1 MPKAKYLSAAG
12 GLMPELGGRVM
23 NNNLAYS
30 TTESIAPPV
39 ELGSTAHNI
48 GHDTLFSCN
57 FTHRLR
63 FTANVFATGNTILSK
78 ILSEGSRHYS
88 NIAIFIDANV
98 AQTRANLANKIGEYF
113 KKYLPENSPKIH
125 VIPGGEQVK
134 NEEKYF
140 KQILN
145 AVEQSHLCRKSFVIA
160 MGGGAVLDAV
170 GFAASITH
178 RGLRLVR
185 IATTTLSQA
194 DSAMAVK
201 NGINAFGKK
210 NYMGVFSTPW
220 AIINDEETLGTLTMP
235 DWLAGFSEAVKVA
248 LLKDPLLFEYMYR
261 NCDGIR
267 TRNLDVSIPVIRRSA
282 KLHFDHITLNGD
294 PFEREDARPLDFGH
308 WSAHKLEQMS
318 GFELSHG
325 QAVAIGIAIDATYAN
340 NMGWLSDVD
349 HRRILECLDGIGFKL
364 YHRSMQHGKTLLG
377 GLDEFQEHLGGRLTI
392 PSISKIG
399 RAFDIFEIDTNR
411 MLAAISYL
419 ERFNK

>member
-1 MPKAKYLSAAG
+1 MG
-12 GLMPELGGRVM
+12 GKVM
-23 NNNLAYS
+23 NNNLSCGTAD
-30 TTESIAPPV
+30 SILPPV
-39 ELGSTAHNI
+39 ELNPTAHNI
-48 GHDTLFSCN
+48 GYDTVFSCN

-63 FTANVFATGNTILSK
+63 FTANVFAVGNTILSE
-78 ILSEGSRHYS
+78 ILSRESRHFS

-98 AQTRANLANKIGEYF
+98 ARTRTNLTNKINYYF
-113 KKYLPENSPKIH
+113 KKSLPENTPKIH
-125 VIPGGEQVK
+125 VIQGGEQIK
-134 NEEKYF
+134 NEQKNF

-145 AVEQSHLCRKSFVIA
+145 AIEQSHLCRKSFVIA

-220 AIINDEETLGTLTMP
+220 AIINDEDTLETLTMP
-235 DWLAGFSEAVKVA
+235 HWLAGFSEAVKVA
-248 LLKDPLLFEYMYR
+248 LLKDPLLFEYIYR
-261 NCDGIR
+261 NCDGIHAR
-267 TRNLDVSIPVIRRSA
+267 KLDVSIPVIRRSA

-294 PFEREDARPLDFGH
+294 PFELQDARPLDFGH

-340 NMGWLSDVD
+340 FMGWLSDAD
-349 HRRILECLDGIGFKL
+349 HRRILECLDGAGFNL
-364 YHRSMQHGKTLLG
+364 YHRSMRHAKTLLG

-399 RAFDIFEIDTNR
+399 RAFDIFEIDTNQ

-419 ERFNK
+419 ERFKK

>member
-1 MPKAKYLSAAG
+1 
-12 GLMPELGGRVM
+12 M
-23 NNNLAYS
+23 NNNLACS
-30 TTESIAPPV
+30 TTESIASPV
-39 ELGSTAHNI
+39 DFYTTAHNI
-48 GHDTLFSCN
+48 GHDTVFSCEFN
-57 FTHRLR
+57 HRLR
-63 FTANVFATGNTILSK
+63 FTANVFATGNTILSE
-78 ILSEGSRHYS
+78 ILSEASRYCS
-88 NIAIFIDANV
+88 NVAIFIDSNV
-98 AQTRANLANKIGEYF
+98 ARTRANLTNKINDYF
-113 KKYLPENSPKIH
+113 TKYLPENTPKIH

-134 NEEKYF
+134 NDQMYF

-145 AVEQSHLCRKSFVIA
+145 AMEQSHLCRKSFVIA

-178 RGLRLVR
+178 RGLRLIR

-201 NGINAFGKK
+201 NGINSFGKK

-220 AIINDEETLGTLTMP
+220 AIINDEETLGTLTMQH
-235 DWLAGFSEAVKVA
+235 WLAGFSEAVKVA

-261 NCDGIR
+261 NCNGIR
-267 TRNLDVSIPVIRRSA
+267 TRNLDVSIPVIRQSA
-282 KLHFDHITLNGD
+282 RLHFDHITLNGD

-340 NMGWLSDVD
+340 FMGWLSDVD
-349 HRRILECLDGIGFKL
+349 HRRILECLNGIGFKL
-364 YHRSMQHGKTLLG
+364 YHRSMQYANTLLG

-399 RAFDIFEIDTNR
+399 GAFDIFEIDTNQ

-419 ERFNK
+419 ERFDK

>member
-1 MPKAKYLSAAG
+1 
-12 GLMPELGGRVM
+12 M

-30 TTESIAPPV
+30 TTESIALPV
-39 ELGSTAHNI
+39 EPDTTAHNI
-48 GHDTLFSCN
+48 GHDTVFSCN

-63 FTANVFATGNTILSK
+63 FTANVFATGNTILSE
-78 ILSEGSRHYS
+78 ILSEASRHCS
-88 NIAIFIDANV
+88 NVAIFIDANV
-98 AQTRANLANKIGEYF
+98 ARTRANLTYKISEYF
-113 KKYLPENSPKIH
+113 KKYLPENTPKIH

-145 AVEQSHLCRKSFVIA
+145 VMEQSHLCRKSFVIA
-160 MGGGAVLDAV
+160 IGGGAVLDAV

-220 AIINDEETLGTLTMP
+220 TIINDEDTLETLTMP
-235 DWLAGFSEAVKVA
+235 DWLAGFSEAIKVA
-248 LLKDPLLFEYMYR
+248 LLKDPLLFEYIYR

-294 PFEREDARPLDFGH
+294 PFEFQDARPLDFGH

-340 NMGWLSDVD
+340 FMGWLSDVD
-349 HRRILECLDGIGFKL
+349 HRRILKCLDGTGFNL

-392 PSISKIG
+392 PSISKVG
-399 RAFDIFEIDTNR
+399 RAFDIFEIDTNQ

>member
-1 MPKAKYLSAAG
+1 MMPVMG
-12 GLMPELGGRVM
+12 GVVM
-23 NNNLAYS
+23 NNNLTCS
-30 TTESIAPPV
+30 TTESILPPID
-39 ELGSTAHNI
+39 LAAAAYNI
-48 GHDTLFSCN
+48 GHDTVFSCK

-63 FTANVFATGNTILSK
+63 FTGNVFAPGNTTLSEILSR
-78 ILSEGSRHYS
+78 ESRHCS

-98 AQTRANLANKIGEYF
+98 ARKRANLANIINDYF

-125 VIPGGEQVK
+125 VVPGGEQVK
-134 NEEKYF
+134 NEERNF
-140 KQILN
+140 KQILD
-145 AVEQSHLCRKSFVIA
+145 AIEQFHLCRKSFVIA

-178 RGLRLVR
+178 RGLRLIR

-220 AIINDEETLGTLTMP
+220 AIINDEATLETLTMP
-235 DWLAGFSEAVKVA
+235 HWLAGFSEAIKVA

-261 NCDGIR
+261 NCGSIQA
-267 TRNLDVSIPVIRRSA
+267 RNLDVSIPVIRRSA
-282 KLHFDHITLNGD
+282 RLHFDHITLNGD

-340 NMGWLSDVD
+340 FMGWLDDAD
-349 HRRILECLDGIGFKL
+349 HQRILECLDGTGFKL
-364 YHRSMQHGKTLLG
+364 YHRSMQHANTLLG

-392 PSISKIG
+392 PSIGKIG
-399 RAFDIFEIDTNR
+399 RAFDIFEIDTNQ

-419 ERFNK
+419 ERFHKWGQS